1 MVKIKH
7 IPGNSQEVIEII
19 GKYAMNH
26 DVILKREN
34 LPIITKETYTW
45 HLLMDGQKVKA
56 FVGEEQ
62 ILSYTKLQAFVVVD
76 ATKTELRWFVKQV
89 LRKFK
94 QTNYPKLTISVLHEY
109 VDIFAKEKFEIVKR
123 KKNWTDL
130 AFFQYEK
137 AQQPT

>member
-1 MVKIKH
+1 
-7 IPGNSQEVIEII
+7 
-19 GKYAMNH
+19 MNH